1 MNWPVVPLGD
11 VAETALGKML
21 DRGRSRGHAH
31 VPYLRNINVQWGRVD
46 TDDLLTMELADD
58 ERERFGVREGDL
70 LVCEGGE
77 IGRCAIWRG
86 REDYIAYQKALHRIR
101 PSEFLDTRF
110 LRYLFEHHSL
120 SGTLAGMSTGTTIAH
135 LPQQQLRRVPV
146 PLPPVEVQRRI
157 VDLLEDHLSRLDAAN
172 AYLAA
177 TRRRSEAMVM
187 SSMAHAVAAASR
199 TSPMTSVGAQ
209 AEFVEYG
216 TSAKC
221 GDGAGVSS
229 SVPVL
234 RMGNLKDGEI
244 IWDSLKYL
252 GASHPE
258 FPKLILAPGDLL
270 FNRTNSA
277 ELVGKSAV
285 YESGPRASFASYLIR
300 VRFRES
306 VDPRWANIAIN
317 SPQGRAYVGSVASQ
331 QVGQANV
338 NGTKLK
344 AFPLPLPSID
354 HQLELIAAHDAVQAS
369 ARRLSASAS
378 LSFHR
383 STALRRALLAAAF
396 SGRLTG
402 DREVAGV

>member
-1 MNWPVVPLGD
+1 MRDGQVN
-11 VAETALGKML
+11 L
-21 DRGRSRGHAH
+21 DDSRF
-31 VPYLRNINVQWGRVD
+31 VD
-46 TDDLLTMELADD
+46 GLDPEQISKFSIDP
-58 ERERFGVREGDL
+58 GDL
-70 LVCEGGE
+70 LMTRYNGS
-77 IGRCAIWRG
+77 RG
-86 REDYIAYQKALHRIR
+86 LVGISGLVPVHSGTFIHPDKLIRIVLDTSRILPAFANYQLSSPAVRSHLEPRIR
-101 PSEFLDTRF
+101 TTAGQSGIAGADVRSIPLAVPSLD
-110 LRYLFEHHSL
+110 E
-120 SGTLAGMSTGTTIAH
+120 
-135 LPQQQLRRVPV
+135 
-146 PLPPVEVQRRI
+146 QRRI
-157 VDLLEDHLSRLDAAN
+157 VDVLEDHLSRLDAAN
-172 AYLAA
+172 ADLVAA
-177 TRRRSEAMVM
+177 RRRSAAMVM

-199 TSPMTSVGAQ
+199 SSPMTSVGAE

-221 GDGAGVSS
+221 GDGAGASS
-229 SVPVL
+229 PVPVL
-234 RMGNLKDGEI
+234 RMGNLKNGEI
-244 IWDSLKYL
+244 AWDSLKYL
-252 GASHPE
+252 EASHPE

-285 YESGPRASFASYLIR
+285 YEFGPRASFASYLIR

-344 AFPLPLPSID
+344 AFPLPLPPVE
-354 HQLELIAAHDAVQAS
+354 HQRQLIAVHDAVQAS
-369 ARRLSASAS
+369 ARRLAASAS
-378 LSFHR
+378 LSVHR
-383 STALRRALLAAAF
+383 SMALRRALLAAAF

>member
-1 MNWPVVPLGD
+1 M
-11 VAETALGKML
+11 
-21 DRGRSRGHAH
+21 
-31 VPYLRNINVQWGRVD
+31 GRVD

-402 DREVAGV
+402 DREVFGV

>member
-58 ERERFGVREGDL
+58 ERERFVVREGDL

-120 SGTLAGMSTGTTIAH
+120 SETLAGMSTGTTIAH

-300 VRFRES
+300 VRLRES

-317 SPQGRAYVGSVASQ
+317 SPQGRAYVGS
-331 QVGQANV
+331 GC
-338 NGTKLK
+338 
-344 AFPLPLPSID
+344 
-354 HQLELIAAHDAVQAS
+354 
-369 ARRLSASAS
+369 
-378 LSFHR
+378 
-383 STALRRALLAAAF
+383 LAA
-396 SGRLTG
+396 GRPSE
-402 DREVAGV
+402 RERHKVESISAPASVYRPPAGTHRRT